1 MNIKKYGVAALAALI
16 ALTSASCG
24 NKKDKVTESQPYIPE
39 IDYQYEQFLSQEELI
54 IQKEEQEAREW
65 IEKYGTLRNNYFSK
79 TIYDELKNVVISME
93 NCIGNGNPYV
103 GDVEKANI
111 FEKVCLIVEYS
122 KDYINGYEK
131 QDEEICKNAM
141 NNLDS
146 VVLTLEEIIKIG
158 GNDNQSVRD
167 IIKYTEDM
175 ANGDPSFIEE
185 PAVFINYTLPY
196 IKTIPGI
203 FNTNVK
209 VNSDELKL
217 TK

>member
-1 MNIKKYGVAALAALI
+1 MNIKKYGVASLAALI

-24 NKKDKVTESQPYIPE
+24 NRKNNISESEPYIPE
-39 IDYQYEQFLSQEELI
+39 EGYQYESIPSREEIEKQHEEELAR
-54 IQKEEQEAREW
+54 KWLEE
-65 IEKYGTLRNNYFSK
+65 YGTLRNEYYSSV
-79 TIYDELKNVVISME
+79 IYNELKNVVNSMDSF
-93 NCIGNGNPYV
+93 IGNGNPYV
-103 GDVEKANI
+103 DDIEKTNI
-111 FEKVCLIVEYS
+111 FEKVSLIVEYS

-131 QDEEICKNAM
+131 RDEEVCKKAM
-141 NNLDS
+141 DNLES

-158 GNDNQSVRD
+158 GKDNQSVKD

-209 VNSDELKL
+209 VNSEELKL